1 MTYALDRIKS
11 VIPVSIGGGTA
22 QPTFYIKCQETGEF
36 FELTLTKQVSVSSS
50 SKVTEHKAE
59 DKTMIAS
66 NSVAYGNIIRYNGII
81 SNVKQ
86 LTFTPYNYKGGKRTV
101 TDYLETIESL
111 REKRSLWDCYID
123 TELSPIL
130 DCVLTNFS
138 RTKGGSEGKYEWS
151 VSLEFKQIRLSSSVT
166 STTIPVPASPD
177 TTNGKTEQG
186 NSSTKPAEEKGLQ
199 RTLFGKGVD
208 AITRG

>member
-81 SNVKQ
+81 SDVKQ
-86 LTFTPYNYKGGKRTV
+86 LTFTPYNYQGGKRSV
-101 TDYLETIESL
+101 AEYLESIETL
-111 REKRSLWDCYID
+111 REKGSLWDCYID
-123 TELSPIL
+123 TELNPMV
-130 DCVLTNFS
+130 DCVLTSFS
-138 RTKGGSEGKYEWS
+138 RTKGVSEGKYEWS

-166 STTIPVPASPD
+166 VTTIPAPSIPD
-177 TTNGKTEQG
+177 TINGKSDQG

-199 RTLFGKGVD
+199 RTLLGKGLDSLGV
-208 AITRG
+208 